1 MRIGESFRE
10 LQKRGEG
17 ALIGYMTGGDPS
29 PKISQ
34 KIIETIAK
42 EGADIIEIG
51 IPFSDPIADGPTIQA
66 AANRSLNAGTTPQSI
81 FDIVKEIKNRIE
93 IPIALMTY
101 YNVLF
106 KMGVQNFLKKASEH
120 RVDGLIIPDLPI
132 EEATEYR
139 ELAEKQGIDTIFLA
153 TPSTSPNRL
162 KDVLEYTSGFL
173 YLISI
178 YGVTGKRDDV
188 SQLTIQSIKRI
199 KPYTAGTIPLAVGF
213 GLHKPEHI
221 SSIIG
226 SGADGAIVGSALVKI
241 VENNLN
247 DSIKLIEQISTLTR
261 NLKSATLLKK

>member
-1 MRIGESFRE
+1 MIISESFRE
-10 LQKRGEG
+10 LHRRGEG
-17 ALIGYMTGGDPS
+17 ALIGYITGGDPS

-34 KIIETIAK
+34 KIVETIAK
-42 EGADIIEIG
+42 EGVDIIEIG

-66 AANRSLNAGTTPQSI
+66 ASNRSLNAGTTPQAI
-81 FDIVKEIKNRIE
+81 FDIVKETKSRIE

-106 KMGVQNFLKKASEH
+106 KMGVQNFLTKASKH

-132 EEATEYR
+132 EEAAEYR

-153 TPSTSPNRL
+153 TPSTLPNRL
-162 KDVLEYTSGFL
+162 KDILDYTSGFL

-178 YGVTGKRDDV
+178 HGVTGKREDV

-213 GLHKPEHI
+213 GLYKPEHI
-221 SSIIG
+221 SSVIG

-241 VENNLN
+241 VESNLN

-261 NLKSATLLKK
+261 NLKSVTLLKK